1 MRPLRATV
9 RRTALAHNI
18 GVVRAHAPA
27 SRIWA
32 VVKADAYGHGL
43 LRMLPVLAAASP
55 AGPDGLALLEL
66 DAAVQLRESGI
77 AKPLLLLEGFFSA
90 DELALYS
97 RHRLCSVVH
106 SLEQVA
112 MLEAAPPPGVKGAAP
127 IDIYLKLNTGM
138 NRLGLSA
145 QDFATALQRLRACSN
160 AGAITVMTHFADADG
175 PTGVTEQHARL
186 MAVLVEA
193 GKRSGLGAQLPISM
207 ANSAAIL
214 RYPETHADWVRPG
227 IMLYG
232 CTPFTDEPAFNAA
245 HFGLEPVMTLSS
257 EIIAV
262 QTLRPGDRVGYGGT
276 YTARQDMRIGIIAC
290 GYADGYPRH
299 APGSDQIGTPVLV
312 GGTCTRTVGRVSMD
326 MIFADLS
333 PVPQAGTGTPVTL
346 WGDGL
351 SADEVAN
358 AAGTVS
364 YELLCALAPRVPVDV
379 MG

>member
-1 MRPLRATV
+1 MRPLRATL
-9 RRTALAHNI
+9 RRSALAHNI

-43 LRMLPVLAAASP
+43 MRMLPVLAAAGP

-66 DAAVQLRESGI
+66 DAAVRLREAGL
-77 AKPLLLLEGFFSA
+77 AKPILMLEGFFSA
-90 DELALYS
+90 DELALFS
-97 RHRLCSVVH
+97 HHRLCSVVH

-112 MLEAAPPPGVKGAAP
+112 MLETARPAAP
-127 IDIYLKLNTGM
+127 IDIHLKLNTGM
-138 NRLGLSA
+138 NRLGL
-145 QDFATALQRLRACSN
+145 ATRDLAPALRRLRACGN

-175 PTGVTEQHARL
+175 PTGVAAQHARL
-186 MAVLVEA
+186 MAALVEA
-193 GKRSGLGAQLPISM
+193 GRNAGPGAQLPRSWQLSM

-232 CTPFTDEPAFNAA
+232 CTPFADEPECNAA

-262 QTLRPGDRVGYGGT
+262 QDLKPGDRVGYGGI
-276 YTARQDMRIGIIAC
+276 YTARQAMRIGVIAC

-299 APGSDQIGTPVLV
+299 APGSNQFGTPVLV
-312 GGTCTRTVGRVSMD
+312 GGRRTRTVGRVSMD
-326 MIFADLS
+326 MIYADLS
-333 PVPQAGTGTPVTL
+333 RVPEAGVGTPVTL
-346 WGDGL
+346 WGEGL
-351 SADEVAN
+351 SADEVAD

-379 MG
+379 VG